1 MALDPLDINFLLLDE
16 LVDEA
21 AFADGAGDDG
31 VLLWYIDIL
40 DGGGNTRDLA
50 HVITQVVGGTD
61 DALPIILVNDDGGSL
76 AVFGN
81 TKLIIS

>member
-50 HVITQVVGGTD
+50 HIITQVVGGTD
-61 DALPIILVNDDGGSL
+61 DALPIILVNDDCGCLS
-76 AVFGN
+76 FFSN
-81 TKLIIS
+81 TKFFLG